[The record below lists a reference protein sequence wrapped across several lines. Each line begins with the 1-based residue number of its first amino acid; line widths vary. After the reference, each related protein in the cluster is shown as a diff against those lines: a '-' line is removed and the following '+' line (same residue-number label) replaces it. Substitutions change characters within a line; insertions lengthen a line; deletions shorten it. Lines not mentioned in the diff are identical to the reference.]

1 MKRFLLAMAAGA
13 LELTLASAAWA
24 ETITGSVF
32 EPGFL
37 AKLEAPATFRY
48 RYQMAGTV
56 LEQPYASQV
65 LMKLREGAG
74 EGQKAVYFDMFEG
87 PSRRQFGPMEAR
99 EQNPL
104 VIVFL
109 QRDVVQMGRLTG
121 GAAVYFQQQVRRAF
135 NEPAET
141 GAIEIELDGRKVAAK
156 RLVIRPFAH
165 DPNIARF
172 PEFRDKAYEFV
183 VAEEVPGG
191 IYQIAART
199 PAAEGGT
206 MLLEE
211 SVTFE
216 EMMP

>member
-1 MKRFLLAMAAGA
+1 MALGA
-13 LELTLASAAWA
+13 LELTLAGAAWA
-24 ETITGSVF
+24 ETIAGSVF

-37 AKLEAPATFRY
+37 ARLEAPATFRY

-65 LMKLREGAG
+65 LMELREGTG

-109 QRDVVQMGRLTG
+109 QRDVAQMGRLTG

-141 GAIEIELDGRKVAAK
+141 GAAEIELDGRKVAAK

-199 PAAEGGT
+199 PAEGGK

-211 SVTFE
+211 SLTFE
-216 EMMP
+216 EMTP